1 MGGRERERDG
11 RERDGRERERWER
24 ERWEGERWEG
34 ERWEGEREIHM
45 IAVQVYVCRLPEVS
59 NVI

>member
-11 RERDGRERERWER
+11 RERDGRERDGR
-24 ERWEGERWEG
+24 ER
-34 ERWEGEREIHM
+34 EREIHM
-45 IAVQVYVCRLPEVS
+45 IAVQVYVCVLPEVS